1 MWLVELARFSSR
13 RKPKGENEMAKKGE
27 RKKAMKKFFRSWVGD
42 ALRLSLALVALAA
55 CGSAI
60 AATTMLCADYCGSG
74 TPLSLAPS
82 PQTVLII
89 IQDEDDCSMS
99 HCA

>member
-1 MWLVELARFSSR
+1 M
-13 RKPKGENEMAKKGE
+13 RKS
-27 RKKAMKKFFRSWVGD
+27 FRSRVRD
-42 ALRLSLALVALAA
+42 ALRLSLVLVAL
-55 CGSAI
+55 SAYGTTP
-60 AATTMLCADYCGSG
+60 ATTTMLCADYCGSS
-74 TPLSLAPS
+74 TPFSLVPS